1 MSASADF
8 TCAGVQVGCFWSS
21 SATPPDTCGAAMLV
35 PESVA
40 YSPRGAAERIPDP
53 GAETSGFSCSESGVG
68 PLEENDE
75 ITSSAPPRDVVT
87 APTVIALGVAPGEP
101 TDPRPNSS
109 KSLPAETTGTT
120 PARAAAS
127 SALTTMSRDG
137 SISGSPSDMLITS
150 IPSATAASIAATS
163 SGELPSRP
171 TSASVGI
178 VSAL

>member
-1 MSASADF
+1 MP
-8 TCAGVQVGCFWSS
+8 
-21 SATPPDTCGAAMLV
+21 TPGAA
-35 PESVA
+35 
-40 YSPRGAAERIPDP
+40 
-53 GAETSGFSCSESGVG
+53 TSGLCWSESGVG
-68 PLEENDE
+68 PLDENDA
-75 ITSSAPPRDVVT
+75 TMSSGPPRDVET
-87 APTVIALGVAPGEP
+87 APTVIASGVAAGDP
-101 TDPRPNSS
+101 TEPRPNSS
-109 KSLPAETTGTT
+109 KSFPAEITGTT
-120 PARAAAS
+120 PARAAAP